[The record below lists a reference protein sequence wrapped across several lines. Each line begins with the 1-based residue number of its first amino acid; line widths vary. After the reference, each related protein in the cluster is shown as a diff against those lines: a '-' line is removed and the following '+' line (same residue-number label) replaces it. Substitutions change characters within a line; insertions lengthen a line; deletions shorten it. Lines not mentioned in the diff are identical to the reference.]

1 MNLADIDE
9 CTGCG
14 ACASVCAKGCI
25 KMVIGENG
33 FYYPQVDTMKCVECG
48 LCSKNC
54 HVLNKPETQNFEK
67 LYYCG
72 WETSETKR
80 VEGSSGGVFGAIAEK
95 ILSNKG
101 IVYGAALSSDKKRLF
116 HCSTKDV
123 SLEDLKKSK
132 YLESD
137 MGNTTS
143 FIRKDIKEGKTVL
156 FCGTPCQV
164 YGVRKIFGYK
174 YENLELCDFL
184 CHGVPSQVRY
194 QQYLKEL
201 ETKYDS
207 PIKNVGFRTKR
218 FGWKTYCIVIDFENG
233 KQYVK
238 LANEDPYYKQF
249 FSNINL
255 RHSCYTCNRAANSVA
270 DITFGD
276 FWGAKKKGYNDD
288 DKGISLIVC
297 NTEKG
302 QEIVSQLTSLTKQEI
317 KASDVEY
324 AFAERKVKEK
334 HTLIN
339 APFFDGFNISTKD
352 IVICAALKNRLLRN
366 LIYRIL

>member
-1 MNLADIDE
+1 MRLASIDE

-14 ACASVCAKGCI
+14 ACASVCTKGCI
-25 KMVIGENG
+25 KMEIGENG
-33 FYYPQVDTMKCVECG
+33 FYYPMVNSSNCIECG

-54 HVLNKPETQNFEK
+54 HILNKSETNNFEK

-72 WETSETKR
+72 WDYSDSKR
-80 VEGSSGGVFGAIAEK
+80 FEGSSGGVFGAISEV
-95 ILSNKG
+95 IISNCG
-101 IVYGAALSSDKKRLF
+101 IVYGAALSSDKKKLS

-123 SLEDLKKSK
+123 SLSELKKSK

-137 MGNTTS
+137 IGITISN
-143 FIRKDIKEGKTVL
+143 IRKDLKDGKLVF

-164 YGVRKIFGYK
+164 FGVRQVFGYK
-174 YENLELCDFL
+174 YDKLILCDFL

-201 ETKYDS
+201 ETKYGSTVKD
-207 PIKNVGFRTKR
+207 IGFRTKKY
-218 FGWKTYCIVIDFENG
+218 GWKTYCIVVEFENG
-233 KQYVK
+233 KKYEK

-255 RHSCYTCNRAANSVA
+255 RPSCYICNRAANSVA
-270 DITFGD
+270 DITLGD
-276 FWGAKKKGYNDD
+276 FWGAKKKGYKDD

-302 QEIVSQLTSLTKQEI
+302 QGLVEKLTTLEIQRINST
-317 KASDVEY
+317 DVEY
-324 AFAERKVKEK
+324 AFVERRAKGTYTSK
-334 HTLIN
+334 N
-339 APFFDGFNISTKD
+339 SSFFDNFKMSIKD
-352 IVICAALKNRLLRN
+352 IIVCNALKNKKIRDI
-366 LIYRIL
+366 IYMLK

>member
-1 MNLADIDE
+1 MKLADIDE

-33 FYYPQVDTMKCVECG
+33 FYYPQVDTVKCVECG

-54 HVLNKPETQNFEK
+54 HILNYLETQKFEK
-67 LYYCG
+67 KYYCA
-72 WETSETKR
+72 WDPSEIKR
-80 VEGSSGGVFGAIAEK
+80 FDGSSGGVFGAIAER
-95 ILSNKG
+95 ILSEDG
-101 IVYGAALSSDKKRLF
+101 IVYGAALSSDKKRLS
-116 HCSTKDV
+116 HRSTKEV
-123 SLEDLKKSK
+123 PLKELKKSK
-132 YLESD
+132 YLESN
-137 MGNTTS
+137 MECTIS
-143 FIRKDIKEGKTVL
+143 FIRKDIKEGKTIL

-164 YGVRKIFGYK
+164 YGVRRVLGYK
-174 YENLELCDFL
+174 YENLILCDFL

-201 ETKYDS
+201 ETMYGS
-207 PIKNVGFRTKR
+207 SVKNVGFRTKKY
-218 FGWKTYCIVIDFENG
+218 GWKTYCIVIEFENG

-249 FSNINL
+249 FSSINL
-255 RHSCYTCNRAANSVA
+255 RHSCYTCNRAANSAA

-276 FWGAKKKGYNDD
+276 FWGAKKKGYDDD

-302 QEIVSQLTSLTKQEI
+302 QGIINHLSTIPRIEIN
-317 KASDVEY
+317 APDVDY
-324 AFAERKVKEK
+324 AFVERKVKEK

-339 APFFDGFNISTKD
+339 APFFDGFNVSTKD
-352 IVICAALKNRLLRN
+352 KIVCMALKNRLLRN